1 MRENNPVFKSDK
13 LNLIDV
19 QSSGDITIAQVN
31 YDTKVISDI
40 ISLHKAFELG
50 YVIVKELPSERVNSI
65 ELENIS
71 TNYIFILDGDI
82 LKGAK
87 QNRVVNTSVL
97 VAPKSKI
104 ILPVSCVEE
113 GRWRFNSDKF
123 RPSDEVAHK
132 SIRYSKLKTISELR
146 VQNNASF
153 SADQGSV
160 WRNVSM
166 CSAKLDIDSPTE
178 SHSDSFE
185 YFKDEFNELT
195 KKFSLNEN
203 ANGLFVFVGGKLSS
217 CEIFNSKQL
226 LEDYFGKII
235 KSAAMDRKM
244 KDKDEFYNK
253 ENPLET
259 EVAIKNALREFETLS
274 DKSTVSKAL
283 GVGEETRLS
292 NQDKLYYSLV
302 HENEIIHQTI
312 ITAD

>member
-1 MRENNPVFKSDK
+1 MKENNPVFQSEK

-19 QSSGDITIAQVN
+19 QSSGDITIAQVK
-31 YDTKVISDI
+31 YDTKVIPDI

-50 YVIVKELPSERVNSI
+50 HVIVKELPSERVNSV
-65 ELENIS
+65 ELENTS
-71 TNYIFILDGDI
+71 SKYVFILDGDI

-113 GRWRFNSDKF
+113 GRWRFNSDEF

-132 SIRYSKLKTISELR
+132 SIRYSKLKTISESR
-146 VQNNASF
+146 VQNNVSF

-185 YFKDEFNELT
+185 YFKDEFEGLA
-195 KKFSLNEN
+195 KKFSPDSN
-203 ANGLFVFVGGKLSS
+203 ANGLFVFVKGELSG
-217 CEIFNSKQL
+217 CEIFNSKEL
-226 LEDYFGKII
+226 FVDYFGKII
-235 KSAAMDRKM
+235 KSAAMDGKM
-244 KDKDEFYNK
+244 KNKQTTEKSEKPVDTKVVIQKAMNEFG
-253 ENPLET
+253 
-259 EVAIKNALREFETLS
+259 
-274 DKSTVSKAL
+274 KSIEKATVSKGL
-283 GVGEETRLS
+283 GVGQETRLNS
-292 NQDKLYYSLV
+292 EDKSYYSLV

>member
-1 MRENNPVFKSDK
+1 MKEVNSVFQSSK
-13 LNLIDV
+13 LNLVDV
-19 QSSGDITIAQVN
+19 QTSGDITIAQVK
-31 YDTKVISDI
+31 YDTKVIPDI

-65 ELENIS
+65 ELENTS
-71 TNYIFILDGDI
+71 SKFVFILDGDI

-113 GRWRFNSDKF
+113 GRWRFNSERFK
-123 RPSDEVAHK
+123 PSDEVAHK
-132 SIRYSKLKTISELR
+132 SIRYSKLKTISESR
-146 VQNNASF
+146 VQNNVSF
-153 SADQGSV
+153 SADQGDV

-185 YFKDEFNELT
+185 YFKDEFEDLA
-195 KKFSLNEN
+195 KKFSLDTN
-203 ANGLFVFVGGKLSS
+203 ANGLFVFIGGRLSG
-217 CEIFNSKQL
+217 CEIFNSKEL

-235 KSAAMDRKM
+235 KSVAMDGKM
-244 KDKDEFYNK
+244 KNKHSFNELEKPVETKIIIKKAMQEFQK
-253 ENPLET
+253 CIEN
-259 EVAIKNALREFETLS
+259 A
-274 DKSTVSKAL
+274 TVSQGL
-283 GVGEETRLS
+283 GVGQETRL
-292 NQDKLYYSLV
+292 NNDDKSYYSLV

>member
-1 MRENNPVFKSDK
+1 MKENNPVFQSEK
-13 LNLIDV
+13 LNLIDT
-19 QSSGDITIAQVN
+19 QSSGDITIAQVK
-31 YDTKVISDI
+31 YDTKVIPDI

-65 ELENIS
+65 ELENTS
-71 TNYIFILDGDI
+71 SKYVFILDGDI

-132 SIRYSKLKTISELR
+132 SIRYSKLKTISESR
-146 VQNNASF
+146 VQNNVSF

-185 YFKDEFNELT
+185 YFKDEFEGLA
-195 KKFSLNEN
+195 KKFSPDSN
-203 ANGLFVFVGGKLSS
+203 ANGLFVFVKGELSG
-217 CEIFNSKQL
+217 CEIFNSKEL
-226 LEDYFGKII
+226 FVDYFGKII
-235 KSAAMDRKM
+235 KSAAMDGKM
-244 KDKDEFYNK
+244 KNKQTTENLEKPVDTKVVIQKAMNEFG
-253 ENPLET
+253 
-259 EVAIKNALREFETLS
+259 
-274 DKSTVSKAL
+274 KSIEKATVSKGL
-283 GVGEETRLS
+283 GVGQETRLNS
-292 NQDKLYYSLV
+292 DDKSYYSLV